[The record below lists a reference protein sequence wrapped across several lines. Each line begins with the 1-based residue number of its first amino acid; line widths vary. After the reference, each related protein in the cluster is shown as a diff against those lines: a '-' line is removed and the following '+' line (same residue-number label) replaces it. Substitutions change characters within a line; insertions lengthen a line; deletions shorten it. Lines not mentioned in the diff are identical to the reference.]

1 MKTLDLKREI
11 NLDITPHC
19 NLKCPGC
26 QRQILYSDKKVPGEN
41 ISVESFEK
49 IADYFDWIFMCG
61 QISDPTFHPDLKSLL
76 EVVVKKNKNTVIS
89 VASSWRS
96 PLWFEEMF
104 DYSAQHKNIAWTF
117 GIDGLPK
124 DSHKYRKNQDGE
136 KLFSMMELCASK
148 GIQTTWQY
156 IAFNYNED
164 DIEVF
169 DGTTDHQQPGYLDA
183 QGRKQGKFKFYE
195 YIKKNQLGKNYSIVI
210 VTHSM
215 QQAARI
221 SQRTAYFH
229 LGELIEVG
237 ETKKIF
243 TMPKDKQTEA
253 YISGRIG

>member
-1 MKTLDLKREI
+1 MLQTLTINFMKTLDLKREI

-164 DIEVF
+164 DIEEAKILAKQIGVTF
-169 DGTTDHQQPGYLDA
+169 RLIKSSRWESEHGLDA
-183 QGRKQGKFKFYE
+183 YKPNNPNLFLTRSFSY
-195 YIKKNQLGKNYSIVI
+195 N
-210 VTHSM
+210 H
-215 QQAARI
+215 
-221 SQRTAYFH
+221 
-229 LGELIEVG
+229 
-237 ETKKIF
+237 
-243 TMPKDKQTEA
+243 D
-253 YISGRIG
+253 